1 MIGLKYFIGNR
12 DHLLRGWFAL
22 EKTAENYRE
31 LGERLNR
38 LLILRYSPIALKLL
52 YSEDEIPENSM
63 RPLRDRG
70 GHLSMCQAYAM
81 VRRERRTITMCRED
95 HWCVWP
101 LVSYGLVDLD
111 DEDLQYMGS
120 YLFFKD
126 RNKGID
132 FLKNGYPR
140 LDTPKKPVGFCLAP
154 LESTEFVPDL
164 ITVYCRPA
172 QLRSIMMA
180 VRFETGEQLQVCL
193 DSVDSCVHSSIPV
206 LNGKDYNITIP
217 DPGEYERALVDE
229 DEMMFTLRPENLEAV
244 IRNLEMLSKSGFGYK
259 ELAYGLEFDTPRP
272 EFYNKMYQKWN
283 LDTGKKWHKP

>member
-1 MIGLKYFIGNR
+1 MYFFPFLPFVQTRTVQNIFLSVCFYHLFQTFSAKLVKAAGKLADTKKKASFLIG
-12 DHLLRGWFAL
+12 
-22 EKTAENYRE
+22 
-31 LGERLNR
+31 
-38 LLILRYSPIALKLL
+38 
-52 YSEDEIPENSM
+52 
-63 RPLRDRG
+63 
-70 GHLSMCQAYAM
+70 
-81 VRRERRTITMCRED
+81 
-95 HWCVWP
+95 
-101 LVSYGLVDLD
+101 
-111 DEDLQYMGS
+111 
-120 YLFFKD
+120 
-126 RNKGID
+126 
-132 FLKNGYPR
+132 
-140 LDTPKKPVGFCLAP
+140 
-154 LESTEFVPDL
+154 EFVPDL
-164 ITVYCRPA
+164 ITLYCRPA
-172 QLRSIMMA
+172 QLRSIIMA